1 MKFYEA
7 IEFLKKNQ
15 IKSVI
20 EVNPNKEILV
30 ALRNWHPMGT
40 FQTAIYD
47 PKKDDFRDWSDLIL
61 SKELTEM
68 NFQVYERKF
77 VLADHGIQHKNQ
89 KEKIFKAPV
98 VRECFHEIVRKINE
112 KIKPQIG
119 NGFEFINKKDTMRII
134 KETFGDLE

>member
-1 MKFYEA
+1 MKFYDA
-7 IEFLKKNQ
+7 IEFLKKNPT
-15 IKSVI
+15 KTVI
-20 EVNPNKEILV
+20 EVNPNKTMLI
-30 ALRNWHPMGT
+30 ALRNWMPLGE
-40 FQTAIYD
+40 FQTVIYH
-47 PKKDDFRDWSDLIL
+47 PKKDHFGYWSDLIL

-77 VLADHGIQHKNQ
+77 ILADHGIKHKNA

-98 VRECFHEIVRKINE
+98 VRECYHEIVRKINE
-112 KIKPQIG
+112 QIKPQIG